1 MDNFGVVP
9 FPRGPLGNNLT
20 TPGTTI
26 TDTRFG
32 TAIPLLCKDPAMSAI
47 ILDAIYEPLPGYEEE
62 ESIID
67 YLRHNFFFDDRDVE
81 NYINAFDNIIYNYRQ
96 EGITDVYIGIKGNK
110 SMREWLD
117 QFAEADENNRQK
129 YVINIETS
137 IDEIMGK

>member
-1 MDNFGVVP
+1 MDNFAVFP

-62 ESIID
+62 QSVID

-81 NYINAFDNIIYNYRQ
+81 NYINSFDN
-96 EGITDVYIGIKGNK
+96 ITDVYIGIKGNK

-117 QFAEADENNRQK
+117 QVAEADENNRQK